1 MVSCCLLLS
10 TALFVVTRH
19 PAIVNDV
26 ALVSPVASAFV
37 ALQYRRS
44 RRRRRRH
51 RRRRHRRR
59 RRRRRHCRRRRRCRR
74 GRQRGP
80 VSGHETV
87 LEDQLVLQN

>member
-10 TALFVVTRH
+10 TALFVVTRR

-44 RRRRRRH
+44 RRRRRR
-51 RRRRHRRR
+51 RRRHRRR
-59 RRRRRHCRRRRRCRR
+59 CRRRHCRHRRRRR

>member
-10 TALFVVTRH
+10 TALFVVTRR

-26 ALVSPVASAFV
+26 ALVSPAASAFV

-44 RRRRRRH
+44 RHRRRRH
-51 RRRRHRRR
+51 HRRR
-59 RRRRRHCRRRRRCRR
+59 RRRRRHCRRCRRRR